1 MHSTDLDLTKQVI
14 SAFNRLYIKGI
25 EISHVKFLEV
35 PSLDI
40 IQHLYNNYVTLN
52 QVDIDDNDNKMREH
66 YKPTLPIE
74 VLFD

>member
-1 MHSTDLDLTKQVI
+1 MHSTDLDLTKQII
-14 SAFNRLYIKGI
+14 SAFNRLYLKGI
-25 EISHVKFLEV
+25 EIRHEKFLGV

-52 QVDIDDNDNKMREH
+52 QVDIDDNDKKMREH